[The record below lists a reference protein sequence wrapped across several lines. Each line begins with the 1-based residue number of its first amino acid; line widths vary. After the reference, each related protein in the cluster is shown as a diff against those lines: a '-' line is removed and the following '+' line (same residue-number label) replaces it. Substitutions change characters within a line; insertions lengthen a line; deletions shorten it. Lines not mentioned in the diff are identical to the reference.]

1 LIFDWDFTDDFLKPL
16 GEFGGLLML
25 ILGIIWIVFVAYE
38 TRRRG
43 SFKKRKSEDW
53 DFDVTKFLKGLT
65 YFGFLVGLFAILTG
79 VSELMF
85 DISPTNRYEEV
96 TANGIPAVN
105 IFTAAML
112 IILGILT
119 FVKPGNDLPLASLFG
134 LIAASAIIII
144 ITLVLPPEVEII
156 IGVFINFR
164 LFLFIVF
171 IIIFAI
177 IALIVKFY
185 TAGFMAVSKVLSW
198 PPLGV
203 IVTAFC
209 FLQGFLL
216 LVFGVSISGVF

>member
-16 GEFGGLLML
+16 AEYGGLMML
-25 ILGIIWIVFVAYE
+25 ILGIIWIIFVAYE
-38 TRRRG
+38 TKRRG

-53 DFDVTKFLKGLT
+53 DFNNTKFLKSLT

-85 DISPTNRYEEV
+85 DRPPTNKYEDV
-96 TANGIPAVN
+96 TQNAVN
-105 IFTAAML
+105 IFTAASL
-112 IILGILT
+112 IIVGILT

-134 LIAASAIIII
+134 LFAASAIIVI
-144 ITLVLPPEVEII
+144 ITLVLPPEVEQV
-156 IGVFINFR
+156 IGAFVNFR

-185 TAGFMAVSKVLSW
+185 TAGFMTVSKVLSW
-198 PPLGV
+198 PPLGI
-203 IVTAFC
+203 IVSAFC

-216 LVFGVSISGVF
+216 LVFGVSISGIF